1 MTIKIID
8 APNGGSCRW
17 YVDSNVKAVT
27 KFDIIYHDGT
37 SNRKRLCSKVDIL
50 SIMDA
55 PEDYEESKTFYRNL
69 LNIPESDYLKSCF
82 DGYLPRMTDAKFE
95 AIDLPTH
102 L

>member
-17 YVDSNVKAVT
+17 YVESNVKTVT

-37 SNRKRLCSKVDIL
+37 SNPKRICSKVEIL

-55 PEDYEESKTFYRNL
+55 PKDYEASDAFFRNL
-69 LNIPESDYLKSCF
+69 LGIPESDYLKSVTC
-82 DGYLPRMTDAKFE
+82 GYLPRMTDAKFE
-95 AIDLPTH
+95 AIDLPNH

>member
-17 YVDSNVKAVT
+17 YVESNVKAVT
-27 KFDIIYHDGT
+27 KFDIVYHDGT
-37 SNRKRLCSKVDIL
+37 SNPKRLCSKVELL

-55 PEDYEESKTFYRNL
+55 PKDYEEGNTFFSNL
-69 LNIPESDYLKSCF
+69 LGSPKT